1 MTTMDLAIIKELF
14 ANYLEA
20 CNVLGIKEDL
30 IEQVNERSKLL
41 PNYQIGRTGKIQEWI
56 KDLEEFDVGHRHF
69 SPVFGIHP
77 GH

>member
-1 MTTMDLAIIKELF
+1 MDLAIIKELF

-41 PNYQIGRTGKIQEWI
+41 PNYQIGRTLHASK
-56 KDLEEFDVGHRHF
+56 
-69 SPVFGIHP
+69 
-77 GH
+77 